1 MTKETMTVHEAL
13 AELKTLDKRIGKKI
27 KDTLFVG
34 YHRITQE
41 NVGVTPVKEFEAMNR
56 DQYKSIDDLIKR
68 RNALKRAV
76 VLSNATTKV
85 EVGGT
90 TYTVAEAID
99 MKNNGMDNYEKLL
112 VEISMQYNPAVS
124 SCRIANEK
132 LVENATH
139 SLQQIQGSGE
149 MKADEASKFIE
160 EFTHTQR
167 LDIVSG
173 INCPEIM
180 AELEEKIA
188 TFEAK
193 IDSALS
199 VSNAIT
205 TIEFEY

>member
-34 YHRITQE
+34 CHRITQE

-112 VEISMQYNPAVS
+112 AEISMQYNHAVS

>member
-1 MTKETMTVHEAL
+1 MTKEQMTVHEAL
-13 AELKTLDKRIGKKI
+13 AELKTLDKRISKKI
-27 KDTLFVG
+27 RDTLFVG
-34 YHRITQE
+34 YHKITQE
-41 NVGVTPVKEFEAMNR
+41 NVGVTPIKEFEAMNR

-99 MKNNGMDNYEKLL
+99 MKNNGMDNYEELL
-112 VEISMQYNPAVS
+112 AEISTQYNHAVS
-124 SCRIANEK
+124 TCKIANEN

-139 SLQQIQGSGE
+139 NLQQIQGGGE

-160 EFTHTQR
+160 EFTRSQQ

-180 AELEEKIA
+180 AELEDKIA
-188 TFEAK
+188 IFEAK